1 MVMDRHGRSHRAK
14 GLPQGYAGTYDGG
27 HGRVRGMD
35 VTPPASYCDGRMG
48 EAERADRAEGMD
60 AMRDRHVDAPTLPHG
75 LKPGRWHDE
84 FGMNTSHAGQI
95 RRLLGDDPVEGS
107 ISSVAG
113 MFPGPN
119 ARLYADFVRHPRR
132 RTYTLEGETM
142 TRSQARD
149 YARGMLVESARDDA
163 GTWGDG
169 YDPDAMAE
177 QAGDW
182 FDRTYPMP
190 KRR

>member
-1 MVMDRHGRSHRAK
+1 MPTGRPRSET
-14 GLPQGYAGTYDGG
+14 PS
-27 HGRVRGMD
+27 GRN
-35 VTPPASYCDGRMG
+35 PRMQDNC
-48 EAERADRAEGMD
+48 AVFWATIRSRKRFER
-60 AMRDRHVDAPTLPHG
+60 
-75 LKPGRWHDE
+75 
-84 FGMNTSHAGQI
+84 
-95 RRLLGDDPVEGS
+95 RRIV
-107 ISSVAG
+107 
-113 MFPGPN
+113 PGPN

-149 YARGMLVESARDDA
+149 YARGMLVESARNDA
-163 GTWGDG
+163 RAWGDG

>member
-1 MVMDRHGRSHRAK
+1 MTVDAHGRSHRPS

-27 HGRVRGMD
+27 TGASGGMD
-35 VTPPASYCDGRMG
+35 VTPPSSYYDGRMG
-48 EAERADRAEGMD
+48 EAERADRP
-60 AMRDRHVDAPTLPHG
+60 APIRNSIRPN
-75 LKPGRWHDE
+75 P
-84 FGMNTSHAGQI
+84 SHAGQL

-107 ISSVAG
+107 VSSVAG
-113 MFPGPN
+113 SYPGPN

-132 RTYTLEGETM
+132 RTYTLEDETM

-149 YARGMLVESARDDA
+149 YVRGMLVESARNDA
-163 GTWGDG
+163 RAWGDG